1 MMSIKDYEVFRK
13 ASRDV
18 IHKIME
24 ECLKPDQLT
33 KSARLLGIVRG
44 DVMVF
49 KNEDET
55 DILMDFALHE
65 YKEDDKN
72 IIAFFKEK
80 VGGREDNEKEI
91 VNAMLSSYTSLFKIT
106 SVSPREKFSLLRDLL
121 NERQDL
127 KLWDI
132 GLSQTA
138 IPGFLIFIRLVPL
151 TDAFMTSGI
160 SFVFPPHLEK
170 YLLRKYKKLSKKTD
184 PARLS
189 SERFIFFFR
198 QSRIDGLEVRFE

>member
-18 IHKIME
+18 IHKIID
-24 ECLKPDQLT
+24 ECLKPDQLM
-33 KSARLLGIVRG
+33 KSARLLGIVRE
-44 DVMVF
+44 DIMVF

-72 IIAFFKEK
+72 LIAVFKEK
-80 VGGREDNEKEI
+80 VGGRKDNEKEI
-91 VNAMLSSYTSLFKIT
+91 VDAMLSSYTSLFKIT
-106 SVSPREKFSLLRDLL
+106 SVSPREKFLLLRDLL
-121 NERQDL
+121 NEREDL

-132 GLSQTA
+132 GLSQSA
-138 IPGFLIFIRLVPL
+138 IPGYMIFIRLVPL
-151 TDAFMTSGI
+151 KDAFMTSGI

-170 YLLRKYKKLSKKTD
+170 YLLRKHKKLSKKTD
-184 PARLS
+184 PARLPL
-189 SERFIFFFR
+189 ERFLF
-198 QSRIDGLEVRFE
+198 

>member
-1 MMSIKDYEVFRK
+1 MMAIKNYEVFRR

-18 IHKIME
+18 IHKIID
-24 ECLKPDQLT
+24 ECLKPDQLM
-33 KSARLLGIVRG
+33 KSAKLLGIVRE
-44 DVMVF
+44 DILVF
-49 KNEDET
+49 NNEDET
-55 DILMDFALHE
+55 DILMDFALNE

-72 IIAFFKEK
+72 IITLFKEK
-80 VGGREDNEKEI
+80 VGGRKDYEKEI
-91 VNAMLSSYTSLFKIT
+91 LGAMLSSYTSLFKIT

-132 GLSQTA
+132 GMSETA

-151 TDAFMTSGI
+151 KDAFMTSGI

>member
-1 MMSIKDYEVFRK
+1 MMSIKDYEVYRK

-18 IHKIME
+18 IHKIMD
-24 ECLKPDQLT
+24 ECLKPDQLM
-33 KSARLLGIVRG
+33 KSARLLSIVRG
-44 DVMVF
+44 DLMVF
-49 KNEDET
+49 KNEEET
-55 DILMDFALHE
+55 DILMDFALYE

-72 IIAFFKEK
+72 IIAIFKER
-80 VGGREDNEKEI
+80 VGGRKDNEKKI
-91 VNAMLSSYTSLFKIT
+91 LDAMLSSYTSLFKIT

-127 KLWDI
+127 KLWDL

-151 TDAFMTSGI
+151 KDAFMTSGI